1 MTSSVEE
8 ITVTCPD
15 CGHVYKDWYRGSINL
30 ALDDFDADYLEQAST
45 TTCPMCPMCG
55 VKHDLGTLFARRD
68 EDGNTI
74 FEM

>member
-1 MTSSVEE
+1 MTMPVEE

-45 TTCPMCPMCG
+45 TTCHTVKPLRVTPAEPG
-55 VKHDLGTLFARRD
+55 VYL
-68 EDGNTI
+68 
-74 FEM
+74 